1 MKSNKK
7 KKAKSVETDI
17 ISFLDKRIKRIRN
30 NLESKINKF
39 REAKN
44 DLFSDKTFNK
54 NISSLSNI
62 SVLIKK

>member
-7 KKAKSVETDI
+7 KKAKSVESDI
-17 ISFLDKRIKRIRN
+17 ISFLDKRIKRIKN

>member
-7 KKAKSVETDI
+7 KKAKSVETDF

-39 REAKN
+39 KEAKN

-62 SVLIKK
+62 SMLIKK

>member
-7 KKAKSVETDI
+7 KKTKSVESDI
-17 ISFLDKRIKRIRN
+17 ISFLDKRIKRIKN

>member
-1 MKSNKK
+1 LKSNKK

-17 ISFLDKRIKRIRN
+17 ISFLDKRIKRIKN

-39 REAKN
+39 KEAKN

-62 SVLIKK
+62 SMLIKK

>member
-1 MKSNKK
+1 LKSNKK
-7 KKAKSVETDI
+7 KKTKSVESDI
-17 ISFLDKRIKRIRN
+17 ISFLDKRIKRIKN

>member
-39 REAKN
+39 KEAKN

-62 SVLIKK
+62 SMLIKK

>member
-7 KKAKSVETDI
+7 KKTKSVESDI
-17 ISFLDKRIKRIRN
+17 ISFLDKRIKRIKN

-62 SVLIKK
+62 SMLIKK

>member
-62 SVLIKK
+62 SMLIKK

>member
-7 KKAKSVETDI
+7 KKTKSVESDI
-17 ISFLDKRIKRIRN
+17 ISFLDKRIKRIKN

-39 REAKN
+39 KEAKN

-62 SVLIKK
+62 SMLIKK

>member
-17 ISFLDKRIKRIRN
+17 ISFLDKRIKRIKN

-39 REAKN
+39 KEAKN

-62 SVLIKK
+62 SMLIKK

>member
-7 KKAKSVETDI
+7 KKAKSVETDF
-17 ISFLDKRIKRIRN
+17 ISFLDKRIKRIKN

-39 REAKN
+39 KEAKN

-62 SVLIKK
+62 SMLIKK

>member
-1 MKSNKK
+1 LKSNKK
-7 KKAKSVETDI
+7 KKTKSVESDI
-17 ISFLDKRIKRIRN
+17 ISFLDKRIKRIKN

-39 REAKN
+39 KEAKN

-62 SVLIKK
+62 SMLIKK

>member
-17 ISFLDKRIKRIRN
+17 ISFLDKRIKRIKN

-62 SVLIKK
+62 SMLIKK